1 MFSRKKK
8 NYTWIW
14 VCSILAIMIFAVLIL
29 IGSLTE
35 SNDEE
40 ALRASLGERA
50 GNRQELPDYAAED
63 SSEAEEEPEEMQ
75 NDGEESDAEKE
86 FVQENDRNQFY
97 QSYYLIKY
105 DNNVIKIFF
114 SDETGNLVQLE
125 ETAIIYQTLSPED
138 QKRFQEGIKVEN
150 RDDLNSLIMNYES

>member
-8 NYTWIW
+8 NYTWLW
-14 VCSILAIMIFAVLIL
+14 VCSILAIMIFAVLLL
-29 IGSLTE
+29 IGSLAG
-35 SNDEE
+35 SKDEE
-40 ALRASLGERA
+40 TLRASLEKSAEQRQEVSEYAQEDSYEGGAEENLGKNSA
-50 GNRQELPDYAAED
+50 AEKKPAEDNRQ
-63 SSEAEEEPEEMQ
+63 
-75 NDGEESDAEKE
+75 
-86 FVQENDRNQFY
+86 NQFY

-125 ETAIIYQTLSPED
+125 ETAIIYQTLSPAD
-138 QKRFQEGIKVEN
+138 QKRFREGIKIEN

>member
-8 NYTWIW
+8 NYTWLW
-14 VCSILAIMIFAVLIL
+14 VCSILAIMIFAVLLL
-29 IGSLTE
+29 IGSLAG
-35 SNDEE
+35 SKDED
-40 ALRASLGERA
+40 ALRASLERSA
-50 GNRQELPDYAAED
+50 EQRQDFSEPVRED
-63 SSEAEEEPEEMQ
+63 SSEDEVEE
-75 NDGEESDAEKE
+75 NTGENSAAEKE
-86 FVQENDRNQFY
+86 PAEDNRQNQFY
-97 QSYYLIKY
+97 QSYYLVKY

-138 QKRFQEGIKVEN
+138 QKRFREGIKVEN